1 MTVVLIFC
9 VSYYTIPDLLARKND
24 LKFETK
30 ILKSTELKIERN
42 HSLSLP
48 KSHIK
53 TLVLTMSDGTII
65 SSSEDYDQFW
75 PRMQEKKNIGKVIKY
90 YSGINTSKDWNPL
103 QIEIDNKIIY
113 NKNANLKYVI
123 IFIAMTIASTIFS
136 VYRLIRYI
144 NLKKTVR

>member
-9 VSYYTIPDLLARKND
+9 ISYFTIPDLLATKDD
-24 LKFETK
+24 LKSETK

-65 SSSEDYDQFW
+65 SSSEDYEQFW
-75 PRMQEKKNIGKVIKY
+75 PKLQEKKNIGKVIKY
-90 YSGINTSKDWNPL
+90 YSGINTNKEWNPL
-103 QIEIDNKIIY
+103 QIEIDNKVIY
-113 NKNANLKYVI
+113 NMNANLKYVI
-123 IFIAMTIASTIFS
+123 ILIAMTIASTLFS
-136 VYRLIRYI
+136 VYRLVRYI
-144 NLKKTVR
+144 KLKKTVR